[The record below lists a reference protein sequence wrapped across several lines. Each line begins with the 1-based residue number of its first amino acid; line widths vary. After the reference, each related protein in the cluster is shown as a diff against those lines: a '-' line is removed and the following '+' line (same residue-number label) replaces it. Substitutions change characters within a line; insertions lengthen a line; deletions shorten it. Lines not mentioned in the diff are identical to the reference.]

1 MLRKEVPIIPKKS
14 VISWFA
20 IGLGFIP
27 RIEWFEAAQS
37 QEGTMPRNFKQFTLD
52 DRESIAI
59 GIMRCQSLK
68 KIAEH
73 IGKHVSSV
81 AKETKRHRIFVR
93 GSYYAGNDCMY
104 AKGCNKRHVCGDEV
118 CPMYC
123 YACTKDC
130 HEFCNEYESKKCR
143 SYDRPPYVCNH
154 CENRRY
160 CEDDKYFY
168 DATLI

>member
-1 MLRKEVPIIPKKS
+1 
-14 VISWFA
+14 
-20 IGLGFIP
+20 
-27 RIEWFEAAQS
+27 
-37 QEGTMPRNFKQFTLD
+37 MPRNFKQFTLD

-59 GIMRCQSLK
+59 GIMRCQSLS

-73 IGKHVSSV
+73 IGKHVASV
-81 AKETKRHRIFVR
+81 AKEIKRHRIFVR
-93 GSYYAGNDCMY
+93 GSYYAGNDCRY

-130 HEFCNEYESKKCR
+130 HQFCDEYECDKCCSYER
-143 SYDRPPYVCNH
+143 SPYVCNH

-168 DATLI
+168 DAKVADKKANELKTTIKLTFLSQPMLFLKGKKVAITLSMVVI